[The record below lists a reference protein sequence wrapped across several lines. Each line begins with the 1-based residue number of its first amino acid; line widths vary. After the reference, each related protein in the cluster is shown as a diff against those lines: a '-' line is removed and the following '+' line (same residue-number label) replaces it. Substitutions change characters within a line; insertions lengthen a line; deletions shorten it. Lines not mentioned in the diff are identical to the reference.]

1 MLDRLVPRRI
11 NVRHGSDNRGKT
23 LVAETGNSTMPT
35 LEEVYERR
43 LDKDETE
50 GHFRIRAGVFLL
62 SVGVFFI
69 FFGGVVAFSETVGAL
84 FNATIDWQR
93 WGVGA
98 IFAGVGLPLAFT
110 GVFVVVPAP
119 RRDQAI
125 AVSGILVAFVGVLF
139 FDYAYPNMWQGDP
152 LDLSPLVFLVYA
164 LSSFL
169 MFGALFRSVLDIEIA
184 LPRTSLSFEYNEAR
198 KLPDREERV
207 AEMSSTSTDG
217 GTGTGGAGGVGINV
231 DTNANDATVVRN
243 KSDDDE
249 TDGSGRSAGFSG
261 DRYCGNCA
269 FYEYA
274 QVEGTSVPFC
284 DYHERELEDLEAC
297 DHHEMRLGAE
307 AETHSDD

>member
-1 MLDRLVPRRI
+1 
-11 NVRHGSDNRGKT
+11 
-23 LVAETGNSTMPT
+23 MPT

-43 LDKDETE
+43 LDKDRTD
-50 GHFRIRAGVFLL
+50 GHFRVRAGVALL
-62 SVGVFFI
+62 SIGVFLI
-69 FFGGVVAFSETVGAL
+69 FFGGVAAFSETVASL
-84 FNATIDWQR
+84 FGATIDWER

-125 AVSGILVAFVGVLF
+125 AASGILVAFLGVLL
-139 FDYAYPNMWQGDP
+139 FDYAYPSMWQGDP
-152 LDLSPLVFLVYA
+152 LDLSPLVFTVYA
-164 LSSFL
+164 LGSFL
-169 MFGALFRSVLDIEIA
+169 MFGALFRSVLDIEIS
-184 LPRTSLSFEYNEAR
+184 LPRTSLSFEYNER
-198 KLPDREERV
+198 KDGLPDREERV

-217 GTGTGGAGGVGINV
+217 GTGGGVGGAGISV
-231 DTNANDATVVRN
+231 DTNATDATVVR
-243 KSDDDE
+243 KESGDEE

-284 DYHERELEDLEAC
+284 EYHDRQLQDLEAC
-297 DHHEMRLGAE
+297 DHHEMRLGAG
-307 AETHSDD
+307 AETQTHGDY

>member
-1 MLDRLVPRRI
+1 
-11 NVRHGSDNRGKT
+11 
-23 LVAETGNSTMPT
+23 MPT

-43 LDKDETE
+43 LDENETD
-50 GHFRIRAGVFLL
+50 GYFRVRAGIVLLSIGVFL
-62 SVGVFFI
+62 I
-69 FFGGVVAFSETVGAL
+69 FFGGVVAFSETVAVL
-84 FNATIDWQR
+84 FNATIDWER

-125 AVSGILVAFVGVLF
+125 AVSGILVAFLGVLF

-152 LDLSPLVFLVYA
+152 LDLSPLVFAVYA
-164 LSSFL
+164 LGSFL
-169 MFGALFRSVLDIEIA
+169 MFGALFRSVLDIDIA
-184 LPRTSLSFEYNEAR
+184 LPRSSLSFEYNETNR
-198 KLPDREERV
+198 LPDREERV
-207 AEMSSTSTDG
+207 AEMSSESTRTDG
-217 GTGTGGAGGVGINV
+217 GTGGVGV
-231 DTNANDATVVRN
+231 SVETNATDAEVVRN
-243 KSDDDE
+243 ERSNE
-249 TDGSGRSAGFSG
+249 GDGGRSAGFSG

-284 DYHERELEDLEAC
+284 EYHDRELQDLEAC
-297 DHHEMRLGAE
+297 DHHEMRLGAG